1 MRYKALQKT
10 YASTTC
16 GAGNVCLVQFCAC
29 ILAKIWFLGIR
40 KSICQ
45 WVFVHAWITVGLLFH
60 VCLLFE
66 FLSLRPQ
73 WLLTMIPSDLPGVNS
88 PKLRSTHL
96 LLTPS
101 KQFQEIHRQ
110 GALGDQ
116 FVLVL
121 GVYTGSPGQ
130 GRLTAVHGF
139 PNQSPANTVYFLN
152 IHRIRFFKHLWKSNW
167 KNLPPNFP

>member
-1 MRYKALQKT
+1 
-10 YASTTC
+10 
-16 GAGNVCLVQFCAC
+16 
-29 ILAKIWFLGIR
+29 
-40 KSICQ
+40 
-45 WVFVHAWITVGLLFH
+45 
-60 VCLLFE
+60 
-66 FLSLRPQ
+66 
-73 WLLTMIPSDLPGVNS
+73 MIPSDLPGVNS

-130 GRLTAVHGF
+130 GRLTAVHDF